1 MNWVLVKWM
10 SVNWIWY
17 EFSIGIVDECKLD
30 LV

>member
-10 SVNWIWY
+10 SVNWVWY
-17 EFSIGIVDECKLD
+17 ELGIGKVDECKLD

>member
-17 EFSIGIVDECKLD
+17 ELSIGKVDECKLD